1 MSTLITPYSEI
12 DWEDIILKL
21 MAFTRSLASSLTWF
35 RGPKTI
41 SFLMGKE
48 AEDYVYAAI
57 GKYLESPQK
66 FDPTKG
72 DLVDYLKYN
81 LIRTLVGN
89 DARKTENRLSKDV
102 FANFDEDEDDE
113 NGSYLDRIL
122 PHFET
127 LLPDDIDYNTIK
139 EYIEKEIQGDKDV
152 ENIFLGLYSFGM
164 KRREIIEEFNMTAG
178 EYDNGMR
185 RLNTVINRAA
195 LIFNK
200 TTQSA

>member
-1 MSTLITPYSEI
+1 MGKPTTAEGEI

-21 MAFTRSLASSLTWF
+21 TAFTRSLASGLNWF
-35 RGPKTI
+35 RGPKTTT
-41 SFLMGKE
+41 FLMGKE
-48 AEDYVYAAI
+48 AEDYVFGAI
-57 GKYLESPQK
+57 GKYLEEPHK
-66 FDPTKG
+66 FDSTKG

-89 DARKTENRLSKDV
+89 DLRKKENRLTKDV
-102 FANFDEDEDDE
+102 FAKCDPDEDE

-122 PHFET
+122 PHIEALF
-127 LLPDDIDYNTIK
+127 PDDVDYNAIK

-152 ENIFLGLYSFGM
+152 ESIFLGLYSFGM
-164 KRREIIEEFNMTAG
+164 KRREVIEEFNMTAT

-185 RLNTVINRAA
+185 RLTTVINRAA